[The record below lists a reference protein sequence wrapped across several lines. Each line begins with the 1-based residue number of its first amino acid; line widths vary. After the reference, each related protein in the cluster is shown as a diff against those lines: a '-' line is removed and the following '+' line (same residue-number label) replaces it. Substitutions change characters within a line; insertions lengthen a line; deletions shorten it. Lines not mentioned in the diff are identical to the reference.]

1 MKSLIERFIVVGCH
15 RGVQLCCCLRMQ
27 GLEDIPVME
36 TGSEYGIIPDN
47 SIIMGFPDPGSPL
60 PAYRGI
66 NMT

>member
-1 MKSLIERFIVVGCH
+1 
-15 RGVQLCCCLRMQ
+15 MQ

-47 SIIMGFPDPGSPL
+47 SIIMGFPYPGPPL

-66 NMT
+66 NTT